1 MVGGGGTCLVACFR
15 GWIHDREL
23 QTSARIS
30 ERVKIITG
38 LEVDQR
44 DPTGPS
50 SAEAMQVTVLPLS
63 LSLSLTVSL
72 FISLPLT
79 VCLFVSL
86 SVSLSVFLP

>member
-1 MVGGGGTCLVACFR
+1 MLGGGWWWYVSVGGVADHCVFMACFR

-23 QTSARIS
+23 QTTARIS

-50 SAEAMQVTVLPLS
+50 SAEAMQVTVLLLS
-63 LSLSLTVSL
+63 LSD
-72 FISLPLT
+72 
-79 VCLFVSL
+79 SL
-86 SVSLSVFLP
+86 SVSHCQSVYLSVYL